1 MKITGLKAFHCNG
14 SRYPWVFIKIE
25 TDAGITGIGQA
36 SSGPG
41 SAMVAAAASRLGGW
55 LTGEDPSRIEYLW
68 NKLFTGFSSLGNR
81 GFASA
86 LISAVDIAL
95 WDIRGKQLGLPVYEL
110 LGGRFR
116 DRLILYANGWFQDCE
131 TPDDFARNAKA
142 EVKKGHTAMKLDP
155 FMRFIDRSEPRQH
168 AGGMTPAAEAKGAAI
183 VEAIRDAVG
192 PDVEILIDAHGMYDV
207 PTAVRLAR
215 RLEPCN
221 IGWFEEPV
229 PPENYDALR
238 LVREQIATPIC
249 VGERLISRYDFRPIL
264 DHQLANYLMPDI
276 IRTGGISEMKK
287 IATMAEAYYVPVSPH
302 DATGPITMIAGA
314 QVMMTVPN
322 FYRLEIAYS
331 ELPLYNE
338 ALTPP
343 LDVHDGYFHV
353 SNRPG
358 LGHELSEEYL
368 TKQAVPF

>member
-1 MKITGLKAFHCNG
+1 MKITGLKVFHCKG
-14 SRYPWVFIKIE
+14 SRYPWVFIKLS

-41 SAMVAAAASRLGGW
+41 STMVAAAAQRLEPW
-55 LTGEDPSRIEYLW
+55 LVGEDPTRIDYLW
-68 NKLFTGFSSLGNR
+68 NKLFVNFSSVGNR

-95 WDIRGKQLGLPVYEL
+95 WDIRGKQLKLPVYEL
-110 LGGRFR
+110 LGGKFR
-116 DRLILYANGWFQDCE
+116 DRLVLYSNGWFQGCE
-131 TPDDFARNAKA
+131 TPADFARNAKV
-142 EVKKGHTAMKLDP
+142 EVEKGHTAMKLDP

-168 AGGMTPAAEAKGAAI
+168 GGGMTPTAEAQGAAI
-183 VEAIRDAVG
+183 VEAIRKAVG
-192 PDVEILIDAHGMYDV
+192 PDIEILIDAHGMYDV

-215 RLEPCN
+215 RLEQYN

-229 PPENYDALR
+229 PPENHDALR
-238 LVREQIATPIC
+238 LVREQVATPIC

-264 DHQLANYLMPDI
+264 ERQLANYLMPDI

-287 IATMAEAYYVPVSPH
+287 IATMAEAYYVPISPH

-314 QVMMTVPN
+314 QVMMSVPN

-331 ELPLYNE
+331 ELPLYNQ

-343 LDVHDGYFHV
+343 LDVRGGYFYV
-353 SNRPG
+353 SDRPG
-358 LGHELSEEYL
+358 LGHELNEKYL
-368 TKQAVPF
+368 SGDAVPF